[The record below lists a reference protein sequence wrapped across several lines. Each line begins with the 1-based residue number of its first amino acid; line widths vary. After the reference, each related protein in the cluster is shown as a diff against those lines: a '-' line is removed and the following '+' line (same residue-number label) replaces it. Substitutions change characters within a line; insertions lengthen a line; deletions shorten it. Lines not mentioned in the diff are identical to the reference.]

1 MTKKNKPESV
11 LAHLQKQASKN
22 PAPQTPIGQ
31 ARLRKL
37 ELEIRR
43 LEHEVESARIT
54 EQERKGSLIHSDEAT
69 GLILAALASTTGW
82 LKNLPDRYAS
92 RCNSENIEAGRRGL
106 EAARAELS
114 EIVKTAMAAAG
125 KKGRKI

>member
-1 MTKKNKPESV
+1 MTQKQKTASV
-11 LAHLQKQASKN
+11 LAHLQKQASKT
-22 PAPQTPIGQ
+22 PSPSTPIAA

-37 ELEIRR
+37 ELEIAR
-43 LEHEVESARIT
+43 LTHEVESARLDSEI
-54 EQERKGSLIHSDEAT
+54 RKGNLVHADEAT

-114 EIVKTAMAAAG
+114 QIVRTAMDAV
-125 KKGRKI
+125 KGRKI